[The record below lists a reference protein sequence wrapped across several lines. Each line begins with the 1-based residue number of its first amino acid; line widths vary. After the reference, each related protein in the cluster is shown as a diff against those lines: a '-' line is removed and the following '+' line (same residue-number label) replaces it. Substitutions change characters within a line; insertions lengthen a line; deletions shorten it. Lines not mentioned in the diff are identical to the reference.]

1 MLPSAK
7 QYLISGGLSPR
18 RASYL
23 LIGLFLAGVI
33 GIQVI
38 SRTMHHFIPTHIV
51 DCDHN
56 HDDEEAAAKGQEE
69 MEEHQPE
76 AEPDFRSDR
85 PPPNFKFT
93 NEGDDEETPLLARDT
108 SVNPPKRRHLSAP
121 ESGETEQAAV
131 NGFVTAP
138 TSRRPSMLPKTLT
151 RTLNKIA
158 SQEVACGETGPC
170 KGYSDL
176 CGQDCFKAVTRRH
189 SGLPN
194 SAPSRQTTFQRT
206 ATNLSSIQPPPPV
219 AEADEE
225 ENSVPRSRST
235 NTVTRPP
242 SSQRSRSATHHV
254 HHAVH
259 QHNDPMKHDGHRHAS
274 HASSPATGQ
283 PEHHHH
289 VPTNAFLSIGL
300 QTSIAIAL
308 HKAPEGFITY
318 ATNHANPT
326 LGFAVFMAL
335 FIHNITEGFAM
346 ALPLYLALQ
355 SRTKAIVW
363 SSFLGGVS
371 QPLGAGIAAI
381 WFKVAKGTN
390 GMGKPSED
398 VYGCMFAITAG
409 IMASVALQLFSESLG
424 LTHNKNVCIGFAFL
438 GMGILGVS
446 SALTA

>member
-7 QYLISGGLSPR
+7 DYLISGGLSPS

-23 LIGLFLAGVI
+23 LIGLFLAGVV

-38 SRTMHHFIPTHIV
+38 SRAMHHFIPTHIV
-51 DCDHN
+51 DCDHT
-56 HDDEEAAAKGQEE
+56 HGDEEAAAAKGLEE
-69 MEEHQPE
+69 MEEQDHHHHSRPT
-76 AEPDFRSDR
+76 PDQ
-85 PPPNFKFT
+85 PPPQLKLT
-93 NEGDDEETPLLARDT
+93 TDGDDEETPLLARDT
-108 SVNPPKRRHLSAP
+108 SVSPPKHRHLSAP
-121 ESGETEQAAV
+121 ESTEAEQAAV
-131 NGFVTAP
+131 NGFVAAP

-151 RTLNKIA
+151 RTFSKIA
-158 SQEVACGETGPC
+158 SSQLLCGESGPC
-170 KGYSDL
+170 KGFSDP

-194 SAPSRQTTFQRT
+194 SAPSRQTTFSNFRNAAPLPETDEDENTLPRSQST
-206 ATNLSSIQPPPPV
+206 TNVIGPPPF
-219 AEADEE
+219 
-225 ENSVPRSRST
+225 
-235 NTVTRPP
+235 
-242 SSQRSRSATHHV
+242 QRSRSSTHHA
-254 HHAVH
+254 HHPIN
-259 QHNDPMKHDGHRHAS
+259 QHGDPMKHDGHRHAS
-274 HASSPATGQ
+274 TASSHADAKL
-283 PEHHHH
+283 EHHHH

-355 SRTKAIVW
+355 SRTKAIIW